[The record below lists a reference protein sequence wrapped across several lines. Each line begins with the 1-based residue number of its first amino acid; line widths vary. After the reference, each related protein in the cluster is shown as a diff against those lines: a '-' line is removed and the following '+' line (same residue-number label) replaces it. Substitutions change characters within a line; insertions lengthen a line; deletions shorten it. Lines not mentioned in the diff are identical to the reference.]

1 MRLHRNNERP
11 ATPIKEIEKWGTEK
25 QVSAFIEDIW
35 PINWTREAFNY
46 YIAKDKKGL
55 TPFGKGETNGETN

>member
-1 MRLHRNNERP
+1 MRLPRNNERP

-46 YIAKDKKGL
+46 YIAIDKKGL
-55 TPFGKGETNGETN
+55 TPFGKGETNE

>member
-25 QVSAFIEDIW
+25 QVSAFIEDSPLIG
-35 PINWTREAFNY
+35 R
-46 YIAKDKKGL
+46 
-55 TPFGKGETNGETN
+55 GKRLITISQ